1 MKAYVYHGEKN
12 FSMDEVPMPKVQAGQ
27 AVAKVLCASICG
39 TDLRTYRFGSA
50 RLKTPITIG
59 HEGCYEIVDAGVGSG
74 LKPGERYVIAP
85 AIGCGECK
93 SCKKGRTNMCSAL
106 KTVGFDFPGTFAEYI
121 LLPQEAIERGH
132 LIKVPD
138 HVSSKA
144 ASVAEPV
151 ACALNA
157 QRYLKIEKGDTVVI
171 YGAGYL
177 GCIHAE
183 LAFLQGA
190 KNVFIAEVSE
200 KRRNKAK
207 MLVPEAFVINSADPE
222 YRTMIGNIAGSD
234 GVDVVI
240 TACPAGITHKQ
251 GLELLTYNGRMSL
264 FGGLPGENNY
274 HLDSNLIHYKEL
286 GVYGAHAST
295 VKQNVQAL
303 ELIAGGQLNVEK
315 YITEFSF
322 CDIEKA
328 FKSLIDEEAE
338 KVIVIP

>member
-1 MKAYVYHGEKN
+1 MKAYVYHGETK
-12 FSMDEVPMPKVQAGQ
+12 FSIDEVPTPRAQAGQ
-27 AVAKVLCASICG
+27 AVAKVVCASICG
-39 TDLRTYRFGSA
+39 TDLRTYRFGSTK
-50 RLKTPITIG
+50 LKTPITIG
-59 HEGCYEIVDAGVGSG
+59 HEGCYEIVEVGDGVD
-74 LKPGERYVIAP
+74 LKPGERYVMAP

-93 SCKKGRTNMCSAL
+93 SCKKGRTNMCSSL
-106 KTVGFDFPGTFAEYI
+106 KTVGFEFPGTFAEYI
-121 LLPQEAIERGH
+121 TLPKEAIERGH

-151 ACALNA
+151 ACAINA
-157 QRYLKIEKGDTVVI
+157 QNYLKIEKGDNVVI

-183 LAFLQGA
+183 LAFIQGA
-190 KNVFIAEVSE
+190 NNVFIAEVSE

-207 MLVPEAFVINSADPE
+207 VLVPKAFVINSGDPD
-222 YRTMIGNIAGSD
+222 YRALIGNIVGQD

-251 GLELLTYNGRMSL
+251 GLELLAKNGRMSL

-286 GVYGAHAST
+286 GIFGAHAST

-303 ELIAGGQLNVEK
+303 ESIASGQLDVEK
-315 YITEFSF
+315 YITEFVFS
-322 CDIEKA
+322 DIEKA

-338 KVIVIP
+338 KAIVIP